1 VTDAPS
7 LVDSRID
14 GGVLHLRLNRPA
26 LRNALEP
33 ELIAQLTEAFL
44 HAATEAAVRVVV
56 LGGQGSAFCAGADL
70 NWMKAAAAYVPQ
82 QNQADA
88 ATLAALL
95 RAIAECPKPTIAR
108 VQGPAF
114 AGGLGLVAACDMAV
128 ATAAARFCLSETRLG
143 LIPAMISPYVIRAIG
158 ERAAQRWFLT
168 AEVFDAA
175 EALRLGLVHQVA
187 PAMGGP
193 TDDEAALDAAVNA
206 LATHLLAAGP
216 QALAETKRLIRD
228 VANRPIDDAL
238 VAQTS
243 SRIAAVRASDEG
255 CEGIASFLEKR
266 KPRWHPGA

>member
-1 VTDAPS
+1 MTDAPS
-7 LVDSRID
+7 LLDSRTH
-14 GGVLHLRLNRPA
+14 GGVHHLRLNRPA

-33 ELIAQLTEAFL
+33 ELIAQLTAAFT
-44 HAATEAAVRVVV
+44 HAATEREVRVVV
-56 LGGQGSAFCAGADL
+56 LGGEGSAFCAGADL
-70 NWMKAAAAYVPQ
+70 NWMKAAAGYGPQ

-95 RAIAECPKPTIAR
+95 RAIAQCPKPTIAR

-114 AGGLGLVAACDMAV
+114 AGGLGLVAACDIAV
-128 ATAAARFCLSETRLG
+128 ATAAAKFCLSETRLG

-158 ERAAQRWFLT
+158 ERAAQRWLLT

-175 EALRLGLVHQVA
+175 EAHRLGLVHQV
-187 PAMGGP
+187 
-193 TDDEAALDAAVNA
+193 TDGEAALDAAVDA
-206 LATHLLAAGP
+206 LASHLLAAGP

-238 VAQTS
+238 VADTA

-255 CEGIASFLEKR
+255 REGIASFLEKR